1 MTVSSDGIGSR
12 ALRGSDARVAALV
25 AALGLC
31 VALGALAPGAAFAQG
46 DVPVRDG
53 QWIAVGLGG
62 GLDQVACGVC
72 ASTPKPGIAGHVRF
86 GGTLSRRLLLGGEF
100 DLWTR
105 GDEGVRQFLASLGAV
120 ALFYADPDARFHLKA
135 GAGAVGF
142 RASEEGDELTAL
154 TFGITGGLGY
164 DYPITETLSL
174 TPFASL
180 TLAPFADLKFNGD
193 PAVGDATLGLLQA
206 GLGLT
211 WH

>member
-1 MTVSSDGIGSR
+1 MAGSGGARGRFDRDKRSRPAGIGTAV
-12 ALRGSDARVAALV
+12 ALW
-25 AALGLC
+25 
-31 VALGALAPGAAFAQG
+31 VALGALAPEDAAAQAG
-46 DVPVRDG
+46 TPVRDG
-53 QWIAVGLGG
+53 QWLGVGLGG

-72 ASTPKPGIAGHVRF
+72 AGEPRPGIVGHVRF
-86 GGTLSRRLLLGGEF
+86 GGTLNPRLLLGGEF

-105 GDEGVRQFLASLGAV
+105 GDDGIRQFLASLGPV
-120 ALFYADPDARFHLKA
+120 ALFYADADARFHLKA

-142 RASEEGDELTAL
+142 RAAEDGDELTAL

-164 DYPITETLSL
+164 DHPITETLSL

-180 TLAPFADLKFNGD
+180 TLAPFADLRFNGD
-193 PAVGDATLGLLQA
+193 TAVGDATLGLLQA

>member
-1 MTVSSDGIGSR
+1 MAVSASGCPRHGRDGRSP
-12 ALRGSDARVAALV
+12 DAGKGAAL
-25 AALGLC
+25 ALWI
-31 VALGALAPGAAFAQG
+31 ALGALAPAQAAAQSAA
-46 DVPVRDG
+46 PVRDG
-53 QWIAVGLGG
+53 QWLGVGLGG

-72 ASTPKPGIAGHVRF
+72 AGEPKPGIVGHVRF
-86 GGTLSRRLLLGGEF
+86 GGTLSRKLLLGGEF

-105 GDEGVRQFLASLGAV
+105 RDEGTRQFLASLGAV
-120 ALFYADPDARFHLKA
+120 ALFYADRDGRFHLKA

-142 RASEEGDELTAL
+142 RAAEDGDELTAL

-193 PAVGDATLGLLQA
+193 LAVGDATLGLLQA

>member
-1 MTVSSDGIGSR
+1 MAGSRDVGRPCDRRGRSSRVGIGT
-12 ALRGSDARVAALV
+12 AV
-25 AALGLC
+25 ALGL
-31 VALGALAPGAAFAQG
+31 ALGVSVPDAANAQTG
-46 DVPVRDG
+46 TPVRDG
-53 QWIAVGLGG
+53 QWLAVGLGG

-72 ASTPKPGIAGHVRF
+72 AGEPKPGIVGNVRF
-86 GGTLSRRLLLGGEF
+86 GGTLSRRFLLGGEF

-105 GDEGVRQFLASLGAV
+105 GDDGIRQFLASLGAV

-135 GAGAVGF
+135 GAGVVGF
-142 RASEEGDELTAL
+142 RAAEDGDELTAL
-154 TFGITGGLGY
+154 TFGVTGGLGY

-180 TLAPFADLKFNGD
+180 TLAPFADLRFNGD
-193 PAVGDATLGLLQA
+193 LAVGDATLGLLQA

>member
-1 MTVSSDGIGSR
+1 MSAVQGAHGRDDRAGRSRGAGIGM
-12 ALRGSDARVAALV
+12 AM
-25 AALGLC
+25 ALGL
-31 VALGALAPGAAFAQG
+31 ALGTVAPAGVAAQVG
-46 DVPVRDG
+46 TPVRDG
-53 QWIAVGLGG
+53 QWLGVGLGG

-72 ASTPKPGIAGHVRF
+72 AGEPKPGIAGHVRF
-86 GGTLSRRLLLGGEF
+86 GGTLSRTFLLGGEF

-105 GDEGVRQFLASLGAV
+105 GDEGIRQFLASLGIV
-120 ALFYADPDARFHLKA
+120 GLFYAGPDSRFHLKA

-142 RASEEGDELTAL
+142 RAAEDGDELTAL
-154 TFGITGGLGY
+154 TFGVTGGLGY

-193 PAVGDATLGLLQA
+193 LAVGDATLGLLQA